1 MDCPQ
6 NLWIRPVRFDHRH
19 IEIKTND
26 LRTKSMYAIVYM
38 HAIDDHNSMW
48 LNKIIKRERERERER
63 ENNDIFIIILF
74 LM

>member
-48 LNKIIKRERERERER
+48 LNKIIKRERERERE
-63 ENNDIFIIILF
+63 NNDIFFIILF